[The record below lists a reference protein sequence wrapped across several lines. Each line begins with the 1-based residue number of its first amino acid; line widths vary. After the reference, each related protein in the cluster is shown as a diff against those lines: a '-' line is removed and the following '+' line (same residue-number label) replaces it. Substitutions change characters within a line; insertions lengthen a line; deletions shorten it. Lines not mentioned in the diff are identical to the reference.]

1 MFLSHEFNFFNPKAG
16 LFYQFNNNN
25 QAYASVAIANREP
38 SRGNY
43 RDADLDYQP
52 KPERLYDFELG
63 YHHINTR
70 FSASANLYFMNYK
83 DQLVALD
90 LAGDEVNFPGKL
102 FIDHFREGRD
112 AGWHITVHAGE
123 EVGPDSIWQAVEEL
137 HAERVGHGVSAAKD
151 HKLMD
156 FLIDREIG
164 IESNLTSNL
173 QTRVIDDYSA
183 HPLKEFLE
191 AGILAT
197 INSDDPG
204 ISAIDLKYEYEHA
217 APAAGLSPELI
228 RKAQQNSLE
237 IAFLDPDEKISLQEK
252 AAGRVNKSDE

>member
-1 MFLSHEFNFFNPKAG
+1 
-16 LFYQFNNNN
+16 
-25 QAYASVAIANREP
+25 
-38 SRGNY
+38 
-43 RDADLDYQP
+43 
-52 KPERLYDFELG
+52 
-63 YHHINTR
+63 
-70 FSASANLYFMNYK
+70 
-83 DQLVALD
+83 
-90 LAGDEVNFPGKL
+90 
-102 FIDHFREGRD
+102 
-112 AGWHITVHAGE
+112 
-123 EVGPDSIWQAVEEL
+123 
-137 HAERVGHGVSAAKD
+137 
-151 HKLMD
+151 MD

-173 QTRVIDDYSA
+173 QTRVIDDYPA

-237 IAFLDPDEKISLQEK
+237 IAFLDPGEKITLQEK
-252 AAGRVNKSDE
+252 ATGRVNNSDE